1 MKGEYIVEYME
12 IALTGVLALGCI
24 ILALLL
30 RDHKAAVLQYATQLV
45 QGAEQ
50 AIQGSG
56 MGPAKKALVV
66 AQLQAAGVRVNAWL
80 SDAIDSIV
88 DQLNA
93 NGAWLA
99 QQTKQAVSGQVGADE

>member
-1 MKGEYIVEYME
+1 MNYIE

-30 RDHKAAVLQYATQLV
+30 RDHKAGVLQYAAQLV

-56 MGPAKKALVV
+56 MGPAKKALVI
-66 AQLQAAGVRVNAWL
+66 AQLRAAGIQVNAWL
-80 SDAIDSIV
+80 SDAIDRIV
-88 DQLNA
+88 SQLNA
-93 NGAWLA
+93 HGAWLA
-99 QQTKQAVSGQVGADE
+99 QQTKQAVAGEEKADDNS

>member
-1 MKGEYIVEYME
+1 MNYME

-30 RDHKAAVLQYATQLV
+30 RDHKATVLQYAQQLV

-56 MGPAKKALVV
+56 MGPAKKALVI
-66 AQLQAAGVRVNAWL
+66 AQLRAAGIEVNAWL
-80 SDAIDSIV
+80 SAAIDSIV
-88 DQLNA
+88 EQLNA
-93 NGAWLA
+93 HGAWLA
-99 QQTKQAVSGQVGADE
+99 QQTKQAAAGKADADV